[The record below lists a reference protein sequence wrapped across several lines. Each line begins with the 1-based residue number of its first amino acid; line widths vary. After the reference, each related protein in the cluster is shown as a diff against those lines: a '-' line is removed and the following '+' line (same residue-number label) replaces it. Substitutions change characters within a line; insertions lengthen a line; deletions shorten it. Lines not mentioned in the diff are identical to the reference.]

1 MRGVS
6 LTTGG
11 LFAAAVVAQVVSL
24 SVLPR
29 TLGFT
34 SLTYTL
40 VCLIAFDLSLWI
52 CARLFVSGV
61 SLGVFVP
68 AMSALVPLAS
78 ILVGVVAYHESASIP
93 RMVLLV
99 IACGLI
105 GVAASFG

>member
-1 MRGVS
+1 MRGVP
-6 LTTGG
+6 LTTVG
-11 LFAAAVVAQVVSL
+11 LFGAAVVAQVISI

-34 SLTYTL
+34 NLTYTL

-61 SLGVFVP
+61 SLGVLIP
-68 AMSALVPLAS
+68 TMSALVPLAS
-78 ILVGVVAYHESASIP
+78 ILVGIVAYHELASIP
-93 RMVLLV
+93 RLVLLV
-99 IACGLI
+99 TACGLI